1 MRMRLLLLTGILLIL
16 TETSCIWTAP
26 AVSGI
31 VPGGGQFINRQYVKG
46 STLALVEGFI
56 IYLAITDTSKR
67 TDYIYIL
74 AGVKAFSVIDA
85 YIDAEINA
93 FRREKEQWER

>member
-1 MRMRLLLLTGILLIL
+1 M

-26 AVSGI
+26 AVSAV
-31 VPGGGQFINRQYVKG
+31 VPGGGQIINRQYVKSG
-46 STLALVEGFI
+46 ALALVEGFL
-56 IYLAITDTSKR
+56 IYLAVKDTEKR
-67 TDYIYIL
+67 TDYIYML

-93 FRREKEQWER
+93 FRREKEQWAK

>member
-1 MRMRLLLLTGILLIL
+1 MRIRLLLLTSILLIL

-26 AVSGI
+26 AVSAV
-31 VPGGGQFINRQYVKG
+31 VPGGGQIINRQYVKSG
-46 STLALVEGFI
+46 ALALVEGFL
-56 IYLAITDTSKR
+56 IYLAVKDTEKR
-67 TDYIYIL
+67 TDYIYML

-93 FRREKEQWER
+93 FRREKEQWAK